1 MDEDVEMYSIKQWK
15 KRGGLGK
22 IYEREYALE
31 DDITDTVEDIKED
44 RASN

>member
-15 KRGGLGK
+15 KRGGLGE

-31 DDITDTVEDIKED
+31 DDITDTEEHIKED
-44 RASN
+44 IENN